1 MLKVTLGLALVT
13 LVACSQ
19 CPNNEVCE
27 AGQTCCQ
34 DPTGEFSCCPFHHG
48 ECCED
53 HLHCCPEDM
62 LCSVMD
68 SLCMNATHTLLF
80 VERTPA
86 KRTDL
91 PKSFRMIPSLP
102 ASEDD
107 ITCPDG
113 SFCPAEFSCLLMAS
127 SYGCCPVAQG
137 LVCSDGKHCCAKD
150 HECSADSNSC
160 VKLKEPV
167 LCGNGTSECPVD
179 TTCCGTEDGQWACC
193 PIPKAVC
200 CDDKIHCCQEDSVCD
215 VEGSKCMS
223 STNQELPMWAK
234 FPARLRAEWEDHKS
248 AERRTEAELTTA
260 RRITTAGKQM
270 TTLPGALPKTSD
282 VPCNDTAAC
291 PDGNTCCKTQ
301 GGGWACCPLPEAVCC
316 DDFIHCCPHGQKC
329 NTAAG
334 TCEDSSGSQPW
345 FEKMPVKLISSQNV
359 AVTQDVPC
367 NDTAACPDGNT
378 CCKTKEG
385 EWACCPLPEA
395 VCCDDFIHCC
405 PHGQKCNTAAGTC
418 EDSSGSQPWF
428 EKLPVKLISS
438 QNVAV
443 TQDVP
448 CNDTAACP
456 DGNTCCKTKEG
467 EWACC
472 PLPEAVCCDDF
483 IHCCPH
489 GQKCNTAAG
498 TCEDST
504 GSQPWFEKMPVKLI
518 SSQNVAVTQVHSDVP
533 CNDTAACPD
542 GNTCCKTQEGEWAC
556 CPLPEA
562 VCCDD
567 FTHCCPHGQKCNTAA
582 GTCEDSSGSQPWFE
596 KMPVKLISSQNVA
609 VTQDVPCNDTAACP
623 DGNTCCKTK
632 EGEWACCPLPEAVC
646 CDDFTHCCPHGQK
659 CNTAAG
665 TCEDSSGSQ
674 PWFEKMPV
682 KLISSQNVAVTQVH
696 SDVPCNDTAACPDG
710 NTCCKTQEGEWACCP
725 LPEAVCCD
733 DFIHCCPHGQKCN
746 TAAGTCEDSSGS
758 QPWFE
763 KMPVKL
769 ISSQNVAVTQVHSDV
784 PCNDTAACP
793 DGNTCCKTKEGE
805 WACCPLPEAVCCDDF
820 IHCCPHGQKCNTAAG
835 TCEDSSGSQPW
846 FEKLPVKLISS
857 QNVAVTQDVPC
868 NDTAACP
875 DGNTCCKTKE
885 GEWACCPLPEAVC
898 CDDFTHCCPHGQKCN
913 TAAGTCE
920 DSSGS
925 QPWFEKLPVKLIS
938 SQNVAV
944 TQDVPCNDTA
954 ACPDGNTC
962 CKTKEG
968 EWACCPLPEAVCCDD
983 FIHCCPHGQKC
994 NTAAGTCED
1003 SSGSQPWFQKMPVK
1017 LISSQNVA
1025 VTQNVTCDSSKSCPD
1040 GNTCCKTKEGEWAC
1054 CPLPEAVCC
1063 EDFTHCCPHGTT
1075 CNVAAGSCDEPSGS
1089 QPWSEKLPAL
1099 PRAGQRSHGN
1109 VNCDSSHICPDS
1121 HTCCK
1126 NIDGD
1131 WGCCPLPEAVCCKDH
1146 FHCCPHGTTCDF
1158 VTLTCT
1164 SNTTSVP
1171 MTDINQPSNKEEQK
1185 QHREVKDRVGKYNS
1199 RVPCDSQTSC
1209 PDYTTCCLIAKTN
1222 KWGCC
1227 PLPNAVCCTDG
1238 EHCCPANYKCDVTRV
1253 SCIRGDVVIPWYNK
1267 MSAQSTPAPSLDLG
1281 AVECGEQMSCSA
1293 DSTCCHLSTGEWGC
1307 CPLPEAVCCPDQEH
1321 CCPKGYRCDLRRRSC
1336 IKTSWLHME
1345 KVPLAHIDD
1354 QKPQSSVTE
1363 NDIQCGGGHSCKDSE
1378 TCCPTSKTTWGCCP
1392 SPKAVCCDD
1401 MKHCCPAGYK
1411 CGAGGT
1417 CTSAVGFDWNNWD
1430 NWRVFFSKNN
1440 RAITL

>member
-983 FIHCCPHGQKC
+983 FTHCCPHGQKCNTAAGTCEDSTGSQPWFEKLPVKLISSQNVAVTQVHSDVPCNDTAACPDGNTCCKTQEGEWACCPLPEAVCCDDFIHCCPHGQKC

-1131 WGCCPLPEAVCCKDH
+1131 WGCCPLPE
-1146 FHCCPHGTTCDF
+1146 
-1158 VTLTCT
+1158 
-1164 SNTTSVP
+1164 
-1171 MTDINQPSNKEEQK
+1171 
-1185 QHREVKDRVGKYNS
+1185 
-1199 RVPCDSQTSC
+1199 
-1209 PDYTTCCLIAKTN
+1209 
-1222 KWGCC
+1222 
-1227 PLPNAVCCTDG
+1227 AVCCTDG

>member
-68 SLCMNATHTLLF
+68 SMCINATHTLLF

-160 VKLKEPV
+160 VKLKEPAEAV

-200 CDDKIHCCQEDSVCD
+200 CDDKIHCCPEDSVCD

-234 FPARLRAEWEDHKS
+234 FPARLRAEWEDHKFVES
-248 AERRTEAELTTA
+248 RAKAELTTT
-260 RRITTAGKQM
+260 RQITTAGKQM

-291 PDGNTCCKTQ
+291 PDESTCCKTKE
-301 GGGWACCPLPEAVCC
+301 GGWDCCPLPEAVCC
-316 DDFIHCCPHGQKC
+316 DDFI
-329 NTAAG
+329 
-334 TCEDSSGSQPW
+334 
-345 FEKMPVKLISSQNV
+345 
-359 AVTQDVPC
+359 
-367 NDTAACPDGNT
+367 
-378 CCKTKEG
+378 
-385 EWACCPLPEA
+385 
-395 VCCDDFIHCC
+395 
-405 PHGQKCNTAAGTC
+405 
-418 EDSSGSQPWF
+418 
-428 EKLPVKLISS
+428 
-438 QNVAV
+438 
-443 TQDVP
+443 
-448 CNDTAACP
+448 
-456 DGNTCCKTKEG
+456 
-467 EWACC
+467 
-472 PLPEAVCCDDF
+472 
-483 IHCCPH
+483 
-489 GQKCNTAAG
+489 
-498 TCEDST
+498 
-504 GSQPWFEKMPVKLI
+504 
-518 SSQNVAVTQVHSDVP
+518 
-533 CNDTAACPD
+533 
-542 GNTCCKTQEGEWAC
+542 
-556 CPLPEA
+556 
-562 VCCDD
+562 
-567 FTHCCPHGQKCNTAA
+567 
-582 GTCEDSSGSQPWFE
+582 
-596 KMPVKLISSQNVA
+596 
-609 VTQDVPCNDTAACP
+609 
-623 DGNTCCKTK
+623 
-632 EGEWACCPLPEAVC
+632 
-646 CDDFTHCCPHGQK
+646 
-659 CNTAAG
+659 
-665 TCEDSSGSQ
+665 
-674 PWFEKMPV
+674 
-682 KLISSQNVAVTQVH
+682 
-696 SDVPCNDTAACPDG
+696 
-710 NTCCKTQEGEWACCP
+710 
-725 LPEAVCCD
+725 
-733 DFIHCCPHGQKCN
+733 
-746 TAAGTCEDSSGS
+746 
-758 QPWFE
+758 
-763 KMPVKL
+763 
-769 ISSQNVAVTQVHSDV
+769 
-784 PCNDTAACP
+784 
-793 DGNTCCKTKEGE
+793 
-805 WACCPLPEAVCCDDF
+805 
-820 IHCCPHGQKCNTAAG
+820 
-835 TCEDSSGSQPW
+835 
-846 FEKLPVKLISS
+846 
-857 QNVAVTQDVPC
+857 
-868 NDTAACP
+868 
-875 DGNTCCKTKE
+875 
-885 GEWACCPLPEAVC
+885 
-898 CDDFTHCCPHGQKCN
+898 
-913 TAAGTCE
+913 
-920 DSSGS
+920 
-925 QPWFEKLPVKLIS
+925 
-938 SQNVAV
+938 
-944 TQDVPCNDTA
+944 
-954 ACPDGNTC
+954 
-962 CKTKEG
+962 
-968 EWACCPLPEAVCCDD
+968 
-983 FIHCCPHGQKC
+983 
-994 NTAAGTCED
+994 
-1003 SSGSQPWFQKMPVK
+1003 
-1017 LISSQNVA
+1017 
-1025 VTQNVTCDSSKSCPD
+1025 
-1040 GNTCCKTKEGEWAC
+1040 
-1054 CPLPEAVCC
+1054 
-1063 EDFTHCCPHGTT
+1063 HCCPHGTT

-1089 QPWSEKLPAL
+1089 QPWFEKLPVKLIRSQNVAVTKDVPCDDTVACPDGSTCCKTQEGGWACCPLPEAVCCDDFIHCCPHGKTCNTAAGKCEDSSGSQPWFEKLPVKLIRSQNVAVTQVHSDVPCNDTAACPDGSTCCKTKEGGWDCCPLPEAVCCDDFIHCCPHGTTCNVAAGSCDEPSGSQPWFEKLPVKLIRSQNVAVTKDVPCDDTVACPDGSTCCKTQEGGWACCPLPEAVCCDDFIHCCPHGKTCNTAAGKCEDSSGSQPWFEKLPVKLIRSQNVAVTQDVPCNDTAACPDGSTCCKTKEGGWDCCPLPEAVCCDDFIHCCPHGTTCNVAAGSCDEPSGSQPWFEKLPVKLIRSQNVAVTKDVPCDDTVACPDGSTCCKTQEGGWACCPLPEAVCCDDFIHCCPHGKTCNTAAGKCEDSSGSQPWFEKLPVKLIRSQNVAVTQDVPCNDTAACPDGSTCCKTKEGGWDCCPLPEAVCCDDFIHCCPHGTTCNVAAGSCDEPSGSQPWFEKLPVKLIRSQNVAVTKDVPCDDTVACPDGSTCCKTKEGGWACCPLPEAVCCDDFIHCCPHGKKCNTAAGKCEDSSGSQPWFEKLPVKLIRSQNVAVTQDVTCDSTKSCPDGSTCCKNKEGGWGCCPLPEAVCCDDFIHCCPHGTTCNVAAGSCDEPSGSQPWFEKLPVKLIRSQNVAVTQDVTCDSTKSCPDGSTCCKNKEGGWGCCPLPEAVCCDDFIHCCPHDTTCNVAAGSCDEPSGSQPWFEKLPAL
-1099 PRAGQRSHGN
+1099 PRAGQRSPGN
-1109 VNCDSSHICPDS
+1109 VNCDSNHICPDS
-1121 HTCCK
+1121 STCCK
-1126 NIDGD
+1126 NTDGD

-1146 FHCCPHGTTCDF
+1146 IHCCPHGTTCDF

-1171 MTDINQPSNKEEQK
+1171 MTDINQPSTKEEQK
-1185 QHREVKDRVGKYNS
+1185 QHREVKDKVGKYNS
-1199 RVPCDSQTSC
+1199 RVPCDLQTSC

-1281 AVECGEQMSCSA
+1281 AVECDEQMSCSA

-1336 IKTSWLHME
+1336 IKTSWLHVE

-1363 NDIQCGGGHSCKDSE
+1363 NDIQCGGGHNCKDSE